1 MKILIAVLLVM
12 VLISLFSGLFFM
24 YKDKDNN
31 AGRTLKALKIRIGLS
46 ITIFLIVMASHY
58 VGYIK

>member
-58 VGYIK
+58 LGYIK